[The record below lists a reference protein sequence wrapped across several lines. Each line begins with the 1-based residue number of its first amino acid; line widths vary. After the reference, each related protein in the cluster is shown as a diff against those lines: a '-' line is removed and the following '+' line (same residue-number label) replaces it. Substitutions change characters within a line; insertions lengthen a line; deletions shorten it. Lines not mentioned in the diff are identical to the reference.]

1 MSTNAPKPSSSHR
14 FARLVSA
21 VVHPIVLPLLT
32 LFVLSYR
39 AGGGT
44 LAGFRLDALAR
55 AASVVGIGTVVT
67 AAPVALLV
75 GIQVLRGR
83 WTDADV
89 SVRQQR
95 YLLYPFGI
103 LWMLVLA
110 ALFIALGAPAAAIQA
125 TLALALTNLING
137 FINLRV
143 KVSAHAATAALCATL
158 LWLAAWPGALDLGA
172 TWVAGAVSAAALLV
186 GWSRVALRRHT
197 VAQVVLGWAVGI
209 LAALAV
215 RAAALLAPRAGL

>member
-1 MSTNAPKPSSSHR
+1 MITTAPKPTLSR
-14 FARLVSA
+14 QFARLVSTI
-21 VVHPIVLPLLT
+21 VHPIVLPLLT

-39 AGGGT
+39 AGSGT
-44 LAGFRLDALAR
+44 LGGVRLSAVER
-55 AASVVGIGTVVT
+55 AVCVVGIGAVVT

-103 LWMLVLA
+103 VWMLVLA
-110 ALFIALGAPAAAIQA
+110 ALFVALGAPGLAIQA
-125 TLALALTNLING
+125 TMALALTNLING
-137 FINLRV
+137 FINLRE

-158 LWLAAWPGALDLGA
+158 LWLAAAPGPLDQGTAWLA
-172 TWVAGAVSAAALLV
+172 AGTSAAALLV
-186 GWSRVALRRHT
+186 GWSRVALGRHT
-197 VAQVVLGWAVGI
+197 VVQVVLGWAVGI

-215 RAAALLAPRAGL
+215 RGALLLGPLGSR

>member
-1 MSTNAPKPSSSHR
+1 MTTTAPKPPFSFR

-21 VVHPIVLPLLT
+21 IVHPIVLPLLT

-39 AGGGT
+39 AGSGT
-44 LAGFRLDALAR
+44 LAGVRLGALAR
-55 AASVVGIGTVVT
+55 AASVVGIGAVVT

-103 LWMLVLA
+103 AWMLALA
-110 ALFIALGAPAAAIQA
+110 GLFIALGAPGVAIQA

-137 FINLRV
+137 FINLRE

-158 LWLAAWPGALDLGA
+158 LWLAATPGQADLGA
-172 TWVAGAVSAAALLV
+172 VWLAGSTSAAALLV
-186 GWSRVALRRHT
+186 GWSRVALKRHT
-197 VAQVVLGWAVGI
+197 VPQVLIGWAVGVF
-209 LAALAV
+209 AALAV
-215 RAAALLAPRAGL
+215 RSALLLAPLAGG